1 PQVSADIRTL
11 LGRNVDRS
19 KLARLLPSDARVE
32 HKSGWYEGVAN
43 DAGIVT
49 VDRVPTRWVIAVFS
63 ENLPDAETGH
73 HHGAAIPNGVHPL
86 ARLEHQ
92 VRLRMDAIRKGV
104 VAALLIDPR
113 GMAVLEVR
121 RRHGGSGREDPL
133 VEHVVQ
139 NAVAHRDAL
148 SLLAMA
154 CAQPEQREVHAMR
167 DRVILGTQRDE
178 PVTARHAPAR
188 G

>member
-1 PQVSADIRTL
+1 MRHALATRLSRLGDALQLTLDEQKILRREQVDLALQRQKPL
-11 LGRNVDRS
+11 LRRPALQVQQPRRDS
-19 KLARLLPSDARVE
+19 FRVQ
-32 HKSGWYEGVAN
+32 
-43 DAGIVT
+43 
-49 VDRVPTRWVIAVFS
+49 PF
-63 ENLPDAETGH
+63 
-73 HHGAAIPNGVHPL
+73 

-92 VRLRMDAIRKGV
+92 VRLRMDTIRKGV

-121 RRHGGSGREDPL
+121 RGHGGRRREDPL

-139 NAVAHRDAL
+139 HAVAHRDAL